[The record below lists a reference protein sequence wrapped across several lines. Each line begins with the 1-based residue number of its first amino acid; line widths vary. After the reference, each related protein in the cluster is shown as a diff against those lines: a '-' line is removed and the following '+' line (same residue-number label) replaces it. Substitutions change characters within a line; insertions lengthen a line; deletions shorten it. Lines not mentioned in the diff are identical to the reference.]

1 MASTTGRAWNALI
14 RTHHIRSQKKIARLR
29 QAASAED
36 VYALIRP
43 GAPGIMYVEGRQAG
57 VENWIGVVQRLRYK
71 DFHHAAKPDEIRPEH
86 HKLGKPAGST
96 GLHKAETVKEFAAEM
111 QARGVLKWF
120 RKSMGYDEDPG
131 RL

>member
-1 MASTTGRAWNALI
+1 MIGPSSRAWNALI
-14 RTHHIRSQKKIARLR
+14 RTHHIRSQKKVAKLR

-43 GAPGIMYVEGRQAG
+43 GAPGIMYVEGHRAG
-57 VENWIGVVQRLRYK
+57 VENWTSAVSRLRYK
-71 DFHHAAKPDEIRPEH
+71 DFHYVAKPAEMRPENDV
-86 HKLGKPAGST
+86 LGKTSGST
-96 GLHKAETVKEFAAEM
+96 GLHEAQTVKEFAAEM

-120 RKSMGYDEDPG
+120 RKGMGYDEDPD